1 MKQPPAAHSDRTAG
15 QFRADLVWNYA
26 SLAILGISGIAINV
40 VIGLVYDPATLGT
53 FNQVVAAY
61 IVFSMLAAGGI
72 HFSVL
77 RAMASD
83 GAGRDAGADIL
94 RGALVPTLLLSGLT
108 TLLFIALSSPV
119 ASWLESPPVT
129 QGMRIAAPGLFF
141 FALNKVL
148 LAVVNGQRRM
158 RAFAVYQS
166 LRYLLILG
174 GLLLAVGLEAPGE
187 ILPGIFSFGETLLFL
202 ALAADV
208 SIRLP
213 WWRPG
218 SWRRWGGRHLLF
230 GVKSALSGILLELN
244 SRVDILMLGWFLAD
258 DKVGIYSFAALFAEG
273 FFQLLVVLQN
283 NYNPILA
290 RMVSEGRIA
299 ELESIVRRARRRT
312 YAAMVLVGLAAI
324 AVYPIALRVL
334 TNKPE
339 FEESRLPFTILVAG
353 IVLAS
358 GYLPF
363 QNALSMGNRPGWH
376 TALIGMTVLFNG
388 LANALLIP
396 LWGIQG
402 AAAATGLAFVF
413 SVLVLRFFARRLLV
427 LRI

>member
-1 MKQPPAAHSDRTAG
+1 VEHLSPSHYDRTPG
-15 QFRADLVWNYA
+15 QFRVDLAWNFA
-26 SLAILGISGIAINV
+26 SLAILGVSGIAINV
-40 VIGLVYDPATLGT
+40 VIGLIYDPATLGT

-77 RAMASD
+77 RAMASH
-83 GAGRDAGADIL
+83 GAGQDADAEIL
-94 RGALVPTLLLSGLT
+94 RGALIPTVVLSALT
-108 TLLFIALSSPV
+108 TGLFLAASDPV
-119 ASWLESPPVT
+119 ANWLESPPVAH
-129 QGMRIAAPGLFF
+129 GMRVAAVGLFF

-148 LAVVNGQRRM
+148 LAVVNGQQRM
-158 RAFAVYQS
+158 RAFALYQS

-174 GLLLAVGLEAPGE
+174 GLTLAVGSGLDGAS
-187 ILPGIFSFGETLLFL
+187 LPGIFSFGEALLFL
-202 ALAADV
+202 ALATDV
-208 SIRLP
+208 TIRVP

-218 SWRRWGGRHLLF
+218 NWRDWSIRHLLF

-258 DKVGIYSFAALFAEG
+258 DAVGIYSFAALFTEG

-290 RMVSEGRIA
+290 RLVSEGRIA
-299 ELESIVRRARRRT
+299 ELESMVRRARRRT
-312 YAAMVLVGLAAI
+312 YAAMALVGLAAI
-324 AVYPIALRVL
+324 MVYPLTLRLL

-339 FEESRLPFTILVAG
+339 FAASRVPFAILVAG

-376 TALIGMTVLFNG
+376 TALIGLTVLFNG
-388 LANALLIP
+388 VANALLIP
-396 LWGIQG
+396 PWGIAG
-402 AAAATGLAFVF
+402 AATATGLAFVF
-413 SVLVLRFFARRLLV
+413 SVIVLRFLARRLLA